1 VADLEQAALWHRQ
14 IAALVAAADRAGVAT
29 EDLPAVRARLAA
41 QVTDFTRAASLAG
54 QPLPALQPTT
64 SEIAAVTPALGDL
77 SDAAAGQLLRTASA
91 TLDAA
96 DAALKTTGVSPTPV
110 TVPARGPSGG
120 ATTTTTDTLVGP
132 SAAPTT
138 PTTPVQPTAPA
149 PARAPKGIETWRHGP
164 RNSLVYGACTLVLLV
179 LQAALFYS
187 VSETQLPLWSPV
199 CLLVLPAFAWAAGWV
214 LVGALFE
221 PAAGTRLNR
230 TPRLGAVVCFA
241 PEVVVIAAIVV
252 EVIRGIVTF

>member
-1 VADLEQAALWHRQ
+1 VADLEQAAVWHRQ

-54 QPLPALQPTT
+54 QPLPALQPTST
-64 SEIAAVTPALGDL
+64 EIAAVTPALGDL
-77 SDAAAGQLLRTASA
+77 SEAASGQLLRTASA

-96 DAALKTTGVSPTPV
+96 DAALRTTGVSPTTV
-110 TVPARGPSGG
+110 AVPAGGASGG
-120 ATTTTTDTLVGP
+120 ASPTTTLVGP
-132 SAAPTT
+132 VVT
-138 PTTPVQPTAPA
+138 PTAPVEPATTAA
-149 PARAPKGIETWRHGP
+149 PARTPKGIETWRHGP

-187 VSETQLPLWSPV
+187 VSETKLPLLAPV

-214 LVGALFE
+214 LVGVLFE
-221 PAAGTRLNR
+221 PSPGTRLNR
-230 TPRLGAVVCFA
+230 TPRLGAIVCFA
-241 PEVVVIAAIVV
+241 PEVVVVAAIVV
-252 EVIRGIVTF
+252 EVVQGIVTF

>member
-1 VADLEQAALWHRQ
+1 VADLEQAAVWHRQ

-54 QPLPALQPTT
+54 QPLPALQPTS

-96 DAALKTTGVSPTPV
+96 EAALKTTGVTPTPV
-110 TVPARGPSGG
+110 AVPARGPSGG
-120 ATTTTTDTLVGP
+120 ATTTTTLVAP
-132 SAAPTT
+132 MTPTT
-138 PTTPVQPTAPA
+138 PTTPVETTAA

-187 VSETQLPLWSPV
+187 VSETQLPLLAPV

-214 LVGALFE
+214 LVGVLFE

-230 TPRLGAVVCFA
+230 TPRLGAIVCFA
-241 PEVVVIAAIVV
+241 PEVLVVVAIVV